1 MIRRICYVNIAFVLG
16 LFLSVGLADSGPGY
30 IQKTQIGK
38 IDWDVGIIEVKGVGS
53 PSQKD
58 DGKTTAANERI
69 LANARSIAQKN
80 LNKLINGIYIDATR
94 YVAGTTLTDEALG
107 PQIES
112 MIQAA
117 REIEDRR
124 RYLSDG
130 SVEIFLQFSLFGGF
144 AQLILPAEIRQ
155 IQPIKA
161 VSPATSPEGSPA
173 SPIPPES
180 DVFTGLIVDARGVS
194 LSPAMAPRIFDDA
207 GQEVYGAS
215 FVSREYAVQSG
226 VCAYL
231 VDLDN
236 ARTNR
241 RIGPNP
247 LVARGLRS
255 TGKNR
260 CDLVISNADA
270 EKLRRSSEHLEFL
283 KQARVIVVVD
293 PEKPQ

>member
-1 MIRRICYVNIAFVLG
+1 MRRICYLKVVFILG
-16 LFLSVGLADSGPGY
+16 LFLSVGLADSGPAF
-30 IQKTQIGK
+30 IQKTQFGTINWDIGS
-38 IDWDVGIIEVKGVGS
+38 IEVRGVGS

-69 LANARSIAQKN
+69 LADARSIARKN
-80 LNKLINGIYIDATR
+80 LNKLINGIYIDASR
-94 YVAGTTLTDEALG
+94 YVAGTTLTDDELE

-130 SVEIFLQFSLFGGF
+130 SVEIFLQFPLFGGF

-155 IQPIKA
+155 IQPIKP
-161 VSPATSPEGSPA
+161 VNPATSPEDSPT
-173 SPIPPES
+173 STKPSES
-180 DVFTGLIVDARGVS
+180 EVFTGLIVDARGAS

-231 VDLDN
+231 VDLES
-236 ARTNR
+236 ARSNR
-241 RIGPNP
+241 RVGSRP
-247 LVARGLRS
+247 LVARGLRA
-255 TGKNR
+255 TGKNQ

-270 EKLRRSSEHLEFL
+270 EKLHRSSEHLEFL

-293 PEKPQ
+293 PEKK